1 MTEPPSVI
9 IQEFKSTLTPFTFP
23 IFPAIFPEVVFEL
36 SSIWFP
42 LHRLRYIGNML
53 LHNYEEEP
61 MADHPPLSQELPDFI
76 EVPAFNDADRVLN

>member
-9 IQEFKSTLTPFTFP
+9 IQEYKSTLTPFTFP

-42 LHRLRYIGNML
+42 LHRLRYIGSMWTLEKQGSEALIKTN
-53 LHNYEEEP
+53 
-61 MADHPPLSQELPDFI
+61 
-76 EVPAFNDADRVLN
+76 